1 GHSPV
6 GKHGPH
12 GHNAVE
18 HVKRVGDPG
27 PAARHVNHALGVDAC
42 KGHAL
47 EPIVNVLVV
56 VAGVLDP
63 KYGQEVGGSKP
74 NRVRYFSHPVANLLQ
89 QLVEG
94 QVLIQVGCRWEA
106 I

>member
-1 GHSPV
+1 M
-6 GKHGPH
+6 
-12 GHNAVE
+12 
-18 HVKRVGDPG
+18 
-27 PAARHVNHALGVDAC
+27 
-42 KGHAL
+42 
-47 EPIVNVLVV
+47 NVLVV

-106 I
+106 IFCRRKDCGLGLKGLTIEFPADKNDFFANFVAFVFCRGKESEGVEVPFRS